1 MWDDDGENVLEH
13 LAGVEDFDLAMATY
27 RAACLR
33 WPGAAITIR
42 QGARIL
48 EDSRKRRLAAH
59 HAVAEALHLELA
71 NVASPFAVVLLLA
84 YHLVTPLLR
93 RRSVLDF

>member
-1 MWDDDGENVLEH
+1 
-13 LAGVEDFDLAMATY
+13 MAVGKEKRQLIT
-27 RAACLR
+27 AACRMFVQHLL
-33 WPGAAITIR
+33 PF
-42 QGARIL
+42 
-48 EDSRKRRLAAH
+48 ERRSGSKSISH